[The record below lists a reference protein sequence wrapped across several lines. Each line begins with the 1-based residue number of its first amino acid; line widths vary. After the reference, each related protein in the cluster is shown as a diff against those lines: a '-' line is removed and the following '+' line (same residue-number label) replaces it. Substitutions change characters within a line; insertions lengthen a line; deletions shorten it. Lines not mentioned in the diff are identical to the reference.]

1 MRARRLS
8 LVTLT
13 VAAFAAVALPSPSL
27 AQDTLPA
34 EARADIDRAVT
45 EVLETTGAPSA
56 SIAIVRDG
64 RIAYVRAYG
73 LARLEPPLAAQPD
86 MRYSIGSI
94 SKQFTA
100 AAILLL
106 AEDRKLSLDDPIGR
120 WLPDLTRA
128 NDVTIRQVLSM
139 TSGYQ
144 DFWPQ
149 DYVMPGMLLDTTAQ
163 DILNR
168 WAKIPLDFEPGTK
181 SQYSNTNYVIA
192 GLVVERVSGMPIVEF
207 LRARVFAR
215 LGMTS
220 VVDSDR
226 AALGPNDPMRYLRY
240 ALGPPRV
247 APKEGKGWMFAAG
260 ELAMTAGDLA
270 RWDIATIDQAVLK
283 PASYQAMQTS
293 TLLKNGLAT
302 GYGLGV
308 QVGAAG
314 GRRQVSHTGEVSG
327 FTAANLIYPDDRAA
341 IVVLTNLDATG
352 ASSQIASR
360 IGTALFRATGT
371 DTDKDAGQALARA
384 KTVFDGLQHGR
395 IDRALF
401 TSNANAYFSE
411 AALADFAA
419 GLGPLGPPQEFEQA
433 SQSLRGGMTA
443 RSFRIKAGPKT
454 LRVSTFTMPDG
465 KLEQFQ
471 VAATE

>member
-1 MRARRLS
+1 LAI
-8 LVTLT
+8 
-13 VAAFAAVALPSPSL
+13 AALAILVALPL
-27 AQDTLPA
+27 RARAQDTLPA
-34 EARADIDRAVT
+34 DVRAGIDQAVT
-45 EVLETTGAPSA
+45 DVLATTGAPSA
-56 SIAIVRDG
+56 SIAVVRDG

-73 LARLEPPLAAQPD
+73 FARLEPPMAAAPE

-100 AAILLL
+100 AAVLLL

-149 DYVMPGMLLDTTAQ
+149 DYVMPGMLLNTTAQ

-192 GLVVERVSGMPIVEF
+192 GLIVERVSGTPIVEF
-207 LRARVFAR
+207 LRTRVFAR
-215 LGMTS
+215 LGMRS
-220 VVDSDR
+220 VVDSDQ
-226 AALGPNDPMRYLRY
+226 AALGASDPMRYLRY
-240 ALGPPRV
+240 ALGPLRA

-260 ELAMTAGDLA
+260 ELAMTARDLA
-270 RWDIATIDQAVLK
+270 MWDIATIDQTVLT
-283 PASYQAMQTS
+283 PASYQAMQTNM
-293 TLLKNGLAT
+293 LLKNGLAT

-308 QVGAAG
+308 QVGASG

-352 ASSQIASR
+352 ASSQIAGR
-360 IGTALFRATGT
+360 ISTALFRASGT
-371 DTDKDAGQALARA
+371 DNDAGPALARA
-384 KTVFDGLQHGR
+384 KAVFEGLQHGR

-401 TSNANAYFSE
+401 TSNANAYFSD
-411 AALADFAA
+411 AALVDFAA
-419 GLGPLGPPQEFEQA
+419 GLGPLGPPQEFEQ
-433 SQSLRGGMTA
+433 SGQSLRGGMTA
-443 RSFRIKAGPKT
+443 RSFRIKAGGKT
-454 LRVSTFTMPDG
+454 LRVSTFAMPDG
-465 KLEQFQ
+465 TLEQYQ
-471 VAATE
+471 VAAAE